1 MQYFILSCE
10 FVFLACAMFGFCYGA
25 KYYFKPKKALFPQ
38 IVVCG
43 LGCLALGQ
51 LFSLVKLIFGQQYNS
66 FDVGM
71 LAPIGF
77 YFFLLSANYG
87 QMDSLLENKLRE
99 NRKYSYI
106 AFAAP
111 AVILLA
117 LIPLWLSQ
125 SDISIKIVYTVL
137 FVMCAAAAYFNLK
150 HAIFVDVPDGI
161 IDTIR
166 WYNRIAL
173 MIESVNVAVVIC
185 YVCNFQLAR
194 GILLIV
200 EAGLCAGL
208 MPVFK
213 KEAKKWYR

>member
-1 MQYFILSCE
+1 MSRID
-10 FVFLACAMFGFCYGA
+10 LAEELRNNSYPGRGIVLGA
-25 KYYFKPKKALFPQ
+25 
-38 IVVCG
+38 
-43 LGCLALGQ
+43 
-51 LFSLVKLIFGQQYNS
+51 
-66 FDVGM
+66 
-71 LAPIGF
+71 
-77 YFFLLSANYG
+77 SAG
-87 QMDSLLENKLRE
+87 GES
-99 NRKYSYI
+99 
-106 AFAAP
+106 
-111 AVILLA
+111 
-117 LIPLWLSQ
+117 
-125 SDISIKIVYTVL
+125 
-137 FVMCAAAAYFNLK
+137 AAAAYFNLK

-173 MIESVNVAVVIC
+173 MIEGVNVAVVIC